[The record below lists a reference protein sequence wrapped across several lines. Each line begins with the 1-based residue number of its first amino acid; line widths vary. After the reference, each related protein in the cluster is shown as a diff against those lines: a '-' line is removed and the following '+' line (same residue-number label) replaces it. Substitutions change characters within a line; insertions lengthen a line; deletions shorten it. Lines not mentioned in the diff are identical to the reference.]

1 MTFVVMAFKALK
13 RLRLILIR
21 PSDKIISR
29 FVFLLN
35 GVKFSTFNS
44 FEWPFVNVQIFG
56 GCDLGRDLTMNNR
69 FFSNPIGRFSRCS
82 IVVGPKGNLIVG
94 RNVGMSSCSIVCHE
108 KIVIGNN
115 VNLGGNVVIYDTDFH
130 SLNAADRMD
139 VKVDQ
144 QNTQRKQVVLYDG
157 VFVGAHV
164 TILKGVTIG
173 ENSIIG
179 AGSVVTKDVPPNEVW
194 AGNPAKFVRKLSG
207 SN

>member
-1 MTFVVMAFKALK
+1 MKFVVMAFKVLK
-13 RLRLILIR
+13 RLRLILLR
-21 PSDKIISR
+21 PSDTIITR
-29 FVFLLN
+29 FVFLIN
-35 GVKFSTFNS
+35 GVNFSTFNS
-44 FEWPFVNVQIFG
+44 IGWPFVNVQIG
-56 GCDLGRDLTMNNR
+56 GKCDLGRDLTMNNR

-82 IVVGPKGNLIVG
+82 IVVGPKGNLLVG

-130 SLNAADRMD
+130 SLNAADRID

-144 QNTQRKQVVLYDG
+144 QNTQRRQVVLYDG

>member
-1 MTFVVMAFKALK
+1 MKFVVMAFKALK

-21 PSDKIISR
+21 PFDTIITR
-29 FVFLLN
+29 FVFLMN

-44 FEWPFVNVQIFG
+44 IGWPFVNVQIG
-56 GCDLGRDLTMNNR
+56 GKCDLGRDLTMNNR

-108 KIVIGNN
+108 KIIIGNH

-139 VKVDQ
+139 AKVDE
-144 QNTQRKQVVLYDG
+144 QNTQRRKVVLCDG

-194 AGNPAKFVRKLSG
+194 AGNPAKFVRKFSG